1 MKIQPLKTAISVVLA
16 VEILCIGNS
25 FFDPFPNLVIAL
37 FLELL
42 LHDFTKVF
50 LHLLVQLD
58 LVEWLLILLSF
69 PQIVLSS
76 IIHPSV
82 EVCEQPVAYA
92 CGQKEP
98 NGTCF
103 LHDILVAIV
112 IDLKDLKGEVNPQS
126 IRKFI
131 EKKKLELLLWQVCLL
146 IFKGLYVEEGVE
158 VA

>member
-1 MKIQPLKTAISVVLA
+1 MTRICLKIRSLITFTSVVLA

-25 FFDPFPNLVIAL
+25 FLDPFPNLVIAL

-58 LVEWLLILLSF
+58 LVERLLILLSF
-69 PQIVLSS
+69 PKIVLSS

-82 EVCEQPVAYA
+82 EVCEQPIAYA

-98 NGTCF
+98 NSACF

-112 IDLKDLKGEVNPQS
+112 IDLKDLKREVNPQS
-126 IRKFI
+126 IRQFV
-131 EKKKLELLLWQVCLL
+131 EKKKLELLLR
-146 IFKGLYVEEGVE
+146 
-158 VA
+158 